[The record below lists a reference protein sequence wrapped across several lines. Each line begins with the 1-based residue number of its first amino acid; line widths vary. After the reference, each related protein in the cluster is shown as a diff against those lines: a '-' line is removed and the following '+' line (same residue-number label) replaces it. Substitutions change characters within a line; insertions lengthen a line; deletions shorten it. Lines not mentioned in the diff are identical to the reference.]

1 MRAKAERRIRL
12 AKILPQDVSRYS
24 QGNRLSGV
32 PSSSQKNSRERMKNG
47 PQHRVED
54 ADAALELIP
63 RANRISIR
71 ATSGLWI
78 AASSTAS
85 LMV

>member
-47 PQHRVED
+47 P
-54 ADAALELIP
+54 
-63 RANRISIR
+63 
-71 ATSGLWI
+71 
-78 AASSTAS
+78 STAS
-85 LMV
+85 KMPTPLWS